1 MLGERGIYR
10 SHDHADPPGVRH
22 PIPPAGVAGTAH
34 PGRPRAQGRHAHR
47 AGGGRAVPALGD
59 PGDQPLLPGDHRAGR
74 RPGGRA
80 RGIDTSAYETIFA
93 GGAVTRAL
101 WISTLV
107 TVFGTAIA
115 LTVTVLAAYGLS
127 RPGSL
132 GHRWLLAYFLI
143 PFLVYPPLVPR
154 YLVVTGLGLKDTIW
168 ALVLPPAI
176 SVFNLVVVRGFFQG
190 IPSELLDSARIDGA
204 SDFRTLARIVLP
216 LSRAVIAVVGLFYAV
231 SYWNVWFDALLFI
244 DRNDMYPIQRVLQS
258 YLLAGRARAHLGRQQ
273 QGDHAADRGGQDGGG
288 GADRRADRRCLSVH
302 PAALRQGRADRRG
315 EGLTGLLRAPGT
327 GSVAAAGAPA
337 PRTPP
342 PVARPPAPRPR
353 P

>member
-1 MLGERGIYR
+1 MTALIRR
-10 SHDHADPPGVRH
+10 
-22 PIPPAGVAGTAH
+22 PAGDRSRRPVWQEPPTRLRQGLKAVALTVLVAGVLFPLWVILVTSLSSRETIA
-34 PGRPRAQGRHAHR
+34 R
-47 AGGGRAVPALGD
+47 AGGLVVVP
-59 PGDQPLLPGDHRAGR
+59 
-74 RPGGRA
+74 
-80 RGIDTSAYETIFA
+80 RGVDTSAYETIFA

-107 TVFGTAIA
+107 TVIGTAVA

-204 SDFRTLARIVLP
+204 SDVRTLARIVLP

-258 YLLAGRARAHLGRQQ
+258 YLLAGQAPHTS
-273 QGDHAADRGGQDGGG
+273 
-288 GADRRADRRCLSVH
+288 GASSGVTMPPTEAIKMAVVV
-302 PAALRQGRADRRG
+302 
-315 EGLTGLLRAPGT
+315 LTVAPI
-327 GSVAAAGAPA
+327 VAVYPFIQRHFVKGVLIGA
-337 PRTPP
+337 
-342 PVARPPAPRPR
+342 VKG
-353 P
+353 